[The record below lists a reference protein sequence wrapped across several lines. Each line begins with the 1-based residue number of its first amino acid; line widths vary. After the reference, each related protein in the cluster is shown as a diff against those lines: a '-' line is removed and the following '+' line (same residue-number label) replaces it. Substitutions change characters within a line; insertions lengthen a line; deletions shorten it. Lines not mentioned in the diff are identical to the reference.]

1 MQNNTHTISDNASGP
16 STPEVKGSESAIEA
30 HTPQPK
36 RRTARQ
42 VLMLAVTGVGMFCF
56 AVFVMPP
63 IYEVF
68 CEITGLNGK
77 YTDGRVAISESILAK
92 NKAEFESNAPGT
104 EALSSE
110 IKVQFLADET
120 TDIPWPFYPKTR
132 SLTVEPG
139 TIHQVFFRV
148 ENPKATPV
156 IAQAIPSI
164 TPAQASLYLKK
175 TQCFCFNQQPLAPF
189 EGKDMGLVFYV
200 DPEIPEALRELTLSY
215 RLYDITDRVDE
226 AKVSSRTDEKA
237 IETEEKPSQQPAN
250 QSAKGDTPNV

>member
-1 MQNNTHTISDNASGP
+1 MQNAP
-16 STPEVKGSESAIEA
+16 EARPRPTPK
-30 HTPQPK
+30 K
-36 RRTARQ
+36 RKTLRQ
-42 VLMLAVTGVGMFCF
+42 VLLLVATGIGMFCF

-92 NKAEFESNAPGT
+92 NREQFTNTPEDKDALAPT
-104 EALSSE
+104 

-120 TDIPWPFYPKTR
+120 TDVPWPFYPKTR
-132 SLTVEPG
+132 SLTIEPG

-148 ENPKATPV
+148 ENPNATSV

-175 TQCFCFNQQPLAPF
+175 TQCFCFNHQPLAPF

-200 DPEIPEALRELTLSY
+200 DPEIPEALREVTLSY
-215 RLYDITDRVDE
+215 RLYDITERVSE
-226 AKVSSRTDEKA
+226 TKTVSSRADTPA
-237 IETEEKPSQQPAN
+237 HQAEEKPAQQPAN

>member
-1 MQNNTHTISDNASGP
+1 MPTQKVRHSAQDN
-16 STPEVKGSESAIEA
+16 STEAAQKRSALR
-30 HTPQPK
+30 P
-36 RRTARQ
+36 
-42 VLMLAVTGVGMFCF
+42 VLMLVTAGIGMFCF
-56 AVFVMPP
+56 AIFIMPP
-63 IYEVF
+63 LYEVL

-77 YTDGRVAISESILAK
+77 YTDGRVAISQSIQATDTRQTKLETET
-92 NKAEFESNAPGT
+92 KAPATTADETRDIEQAPT
-104 EALSSE
+104 V
-110 IKVQFLADET
+110 KVQFVADET

-148 ENPKATPV
+148 ENPNSTAV
-156 IAQAIPSI
+156 VAQAIPSI

-175 TQCFCFNQQPLAPF
+175 TQCFCFNQQPLAPY

-215 RLYDITDRVDE
+215 RLYDITDRVSE
-226 AKVSSRTDEKA
+226 ADDSSATNAAAEA
-237 IETEEKPSQQPAN
+237 PSQQPAT